1 MSKRTRIRGGAM
13 FAEGTFPATAMPDS
27 DWWRALWPAP
37 ERVLADLGIEPGLD
51 IVDLCCGDGHFT
63 AAIAQQGSRVA
74 ALDID
79 PRMLQLARAKVAPA
93 AAGHCTF
100 IEGDA
105 CDLAALVPWP
115 ADLVFMANTLH
126 GVPDKQRLA
135 RAVAAILKPS
145 GRFVVINW
153 HRRPRE
159 ETQVLGKPRGPM
171 TEMRMES
178 KDVAAALE
186 PCALR
191 IERIIDLPPYHYG
204 AILKKDAAQ

>member
-1 MSKRTRIRGGAM
+1 MI
-13 FAEGTFPATAMPDS
+13 AEGSFPATAMPDS
-27 DWWRALWPAP
+27 DWWSALWPAP
-37 ERVLADLGIEPGLD
+37 GRVLADLGIEPDLD
-51 IVDLCCGDGHFT
+51 VVDLCCGDGHFT
-63 AAIAQQGSRVA
+63 AAIAQEASRVA
-74 ALDID
+74 AIDID
-79 PRMLQLARAKVAPA
+79 PRMLELARTKVAAA

-105 CDLAALVPWP
+105 YDLAALVPWP
-115 ADLVFMANTLH
+115 ADLVFMANTFH
-126 GVPDKQRLA
+126 GVPVKERLA

-171 TEMRMES
+171 TEMRMEPT
-178 KDVAAALE
+178 DVAAALE

-191 IERIIDLPPYHYG
+191 LEHVVDLPPYHYG
-204 AILKKDAAQ
+204 AILRQADAR